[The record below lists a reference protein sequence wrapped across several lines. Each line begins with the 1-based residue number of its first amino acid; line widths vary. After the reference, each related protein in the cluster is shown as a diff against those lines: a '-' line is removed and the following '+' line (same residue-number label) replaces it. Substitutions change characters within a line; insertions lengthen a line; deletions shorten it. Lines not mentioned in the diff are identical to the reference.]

1 MKVKTKYG
9 VFYGNKKRFSRK
21 LCIVYTTE
29 CNKLDSLSYSDNG
42 KKLSNEDK
50 LEIIG
55 YIEEA
60 LNERRTG
67 GYRFSTESE
76 DSTAFIAL
84 MKAIADRY
92 KK

>member
-1 MKVKTKYG
+1 MATKKDLAESYASFIRRNAMTLN
-9 VFYGNKKRFSRK
+9 VVEE
-21 LCIVYTTE
+21 I

-42 KKLSNEDK
+42 KKLSKEDK